1 MSTIIRH
8 YTSTSSSSMKGPV
21 GFSGENL
28 VHFGRGC
35 HAPGSH
41 SGARGISA
49 STARCVSGIGNTLGA
64 TYGGSSYCNTFTGG
78 LGGGLGGSLGGGLT
92 GGFVGGSGSDTL
104 LTGSEKETMQNLNDR
119 LAAYLDKVRALEEAN
134 ASLEVKIKEWYQNQ
148 APGPDRDYS
157 HYFRIMEDLRSKILS
172 ATIGNADILLQ
183 IDNAKLT
190 ADDFK
195 NKLETEQAL
204 RMSVESDI
212 NGLRNVLDD
221 LTSTR
226 IHLEKDIELLTEELL
241 HLKKN
246 HEEEMRHL
254 QSQMGGEITV
264 EMDAA
269 PGVDLTK
276 ILADMREQYESL
288 AEKNRRDAEQWFF
301 TKIEELNR
309 EVAINTEQLQSGQTE
324 VLELQRSLQG
334 LEIDLQAQLSTKAAL
349 EGTLADI
356 ESRYSIQLAQIQ
368 GLIINLEEE
377 LATLRCDMERQN
389 HEYKILLDVKTRLE
403 QEIATYRRLL
413 EGEEAYISP
422 QYSSD
427 IEGKDLS
434 KTTRQIRTIIEE
446 IKDGKVISSRE
457 QVHVSGN

>member
-1 MSTIIRH
+1 MIVRTTVSNL
-8 YTSTSSSSMKGPV
+8 SSLTWLWGGGGERGWFCASS
-21 GFSGENL
+21 
-28 VHFGRGC
+28 
-35 HAPGSH
+35 
-41 SGARGISA
+41 RGI
-49 STARCVSGIGNTLGA
+49 CV
-64 TYGGSSYCNTFTGG
+64 CVCVCVPMCR
-78 LGGGLGGSLGGGLT
+78 GLT

-195 NKLETEQAL
+195 NKYTEQAL

-226 IHLEKDIELLTEELL
+226 IHLEKDIELLTEELV

-246 HEEEMRHL
+246 HEEEMRLL

-301 TKIEELNR
+301 TKIEELNQ

-334 LEIDLQAQLSTKAAL
+334 LEIDLQAQLTL

-403 QEIATYRRLL
+403 QEIYVKMVPSFVTQISSS
-413 EGEEAYISP
+413 ISP
-422 QYSSD
+422 CFISRLNSLPLVKDVSSQHFLYLRASLPLSQA
-427 IEGKDLS
+427 ESGK
-434 KTTRQIRTIIEE
+434 
-446 IKDGKVISSRE
+446 SSL
-457 QVHVSGN
+457 QGI

>member
-1 MSTIIRH
+1 MIVRTTVSNL
-8 YTSTSSSSMKGPV
+8 SSLTWLWGGGGERGWFCASS
-21 GFSGENL
+21 
-28 VHFGRGC
+28 
-35 HAPGSH
+35 
-41 SGARGISA
+41 RGICVCVCVCVPMCS
-49 STARCVSGIGNTLGA
+49 SICVSGRCRCRLHKWSCA
-64 TYGGSSYCNTFTGG
+64 RMACSYCSTFTGG

-226 IHLEKDIELLTEELL
+226 IHLEKDIELLTEELV

-246 HEEEMRHL
+246 HEEEMRLL

-301 TKIEELNR
+301 TKIEELNQ

-334 LEIDLQAQLSTKAAL
+334 LEIDLQAQLSTVQEQDSL

-403 QEIATYRRLL
+403 QEIATYRRLSL
-413 EGEEAYISP
+413 KSPHPYLPMCPHNIFYISGP
-422 QYSSD
+422 AY
-427 IEGKDLS
+427 
-434 KTTRQIRTIIEE
+434 
-446 IKDGKVISSRE
+446 
-457 QVHVSGN
+457 H

>member
-1 MSTIIRH
+1 MIVRTTVSNL
-8 YTSTSSSSMKGPV
+8 SSLTWLWGGGGERGWFCASS
-21 GFSGENL
+21 
-28 VHFGRGC
+28 
-35 HAPGSH
+35 
-41 SGARGISA
+41 RGICVCVCVCVPMCS
-49 STARCVSGIGNTLGA
+49 SICVSGR
-64 TYGGSSYCNTFTGG
+64 CRCRF
-78 LGGGLGGSLGGGLT
+78 
-92 GGFVGGSGSDTL
+92 GSDTL

-195 NKLETEQAL
+195 NKYTEQAL

-226 IHLEKDIELLTEELL
+226 IHLEKDIELLTEELV

-246 HEEEMRHL
+246 HEEEMRLL

-301 TKIEELNR
+301 TKIEELNQ

-334 LEIDLQAQLSTKAAL
+334 LEIDLQAQLTL

-403 QEIATYRRLL
+403 QEIYVKMVPSFMIFVVFPPFQTFVSAYCGVQTRSYSLSFAFTSLSIEYWATGENAMIITKVVQHSKIAPVILL
-413 EGEEAYISP
+413 
-422 QYSSD
+422 
-427 IEGKDLS
+427 
-434 KTTRQIRTIIEE
+434 
-446 IKDGKVISSRE
+446 
-457 QVHVSGN
+457 

>member
-1 MSTIIRH
+1 
-8 YTSTSSSSMKGPV
+8 MKGPV

-41 SGARGISA
+41 GGPGGISV
-49 STARCVSGIGNTLGA
+49 STARCVSGIGNTLGG
-64 TYGGSSYCNTFTGG
+64 TYGGSSYCSTFTGG
-78 LGGGLGGSLGGGLT
+78 PGGGLSGSLGGGLT
-92 GGFVGGSGSDTL
+92 GGFVGGSGSDIL

-134 ASLEVKIKEWYQNQ
+134 ASLEVKIKEWYQDQ

-157 HYFRIMEDLRSKILS
+157 HYFRIMEDLRNKILS
-172 ATIGNADILLQ
+172 ATIGNADVLLQ

-241 HLKKN
+241 HLKRN
-246 HEEEMRHL
+246 HEEEMRLL

-276 ILADMREQYESL
+276 ILADMREQYENL
-288 AEKNRRDAEQWFF
+288 AEKN
-301 TKIEELNR
+301 L
-309 EVAINTEQLQSGQTE
+309 AINTEQLQSGQTE
-324 VLELQRSLQG
+324 VLELRRSLQG
-334 LEIDLQAQLSTKAAL
+334 LEIDLQKAAL

-356 ESRYSIQLAQIQ
+356 ESRYSVQLAQIQ

-413 EGEEAYISP
+413 EGEEAYLPLSQAEQISYIP
-422 QYSSD
+422 WTATR
-427 IEGKDLS
+427 EGES
-434 KTTRQIRTIIEE
+434 AYFHQP
-446 IKDGKVISSRE
+446 
-457 QVHVSGN
+457 

>member
-8 YTSTSSSSMKGPV
+8 YTSTSSSSMKGC
-21 GFSGENL
+21 SGENL

-35 HAPGSH
+35 HAPGSYG
-41 SGARGISA
+41 GAGGISV
-49 STARCVSGIGNTLGA
+49 STARCISGIGNTSGG
-64 TYGGSSYCNTFTGG
+64 TYGGSSYCSTFAGG
-78 LGGGLGGSLGGGLT
+78 LGGGLSGSLGGGLT
-92 GGFVGGSGSDTL
+92 GGFVGGTGSDIL
-104 LTGSEKETMQNLNDR
+104 PAGNEKETMQNLNDR

-148 APGPDRDYS
+148 IPGPDRDYN
-157 HYFRIMEDLRSKILS
+157 HYFRIIEDLRSKILS
-172 ATIGNADILLQ
+172 ATIENADVLLQ

-195 NKLETEQAL
+195 NKFEAEQAL
-204 RMSVESDI
+204 RTSVESDI

-246 HEEEMRHL
+246 HEEEMKLL
-254 QSQMGGEITV
+254 QSHMGGEITV

-276 ILADMREQYESL
+276 VLAEMREQYESL
-288 AEKNRRDAEQWFF
+288 AENNRRDAEQWFF
-301 TKIEELNR
+301 TKTEELNR
-309 EVAINTEQLQSGQTE
+309 EVAINTEQLQSGQSE
-324 VLELQRSLQG
+324 VIELRRSLQG
-334 LEIDLQAQLSTKAAL
+334 LDIDLQAQLSTKAAL

-356 ESRYSIQLAQIQ
+356 ESRYSVQLTQIQ
-368 GLIINLEEE
+368 GLIINVEEE

-403 QEIATYRRLL
+403 KEIATYRRLL
-413 EGEEAYISP
+413 EGEE
-422 QYSSD
+422 D
-427 IEGKDLS
+427 
-434 KTTRQIRTIIEE
+434 
-446 IKDGKVISSRE
+446 
-457 QVHVSGN
+457 

>member
-8 YTSTSSSSMKGPV
+8 YTSTSSSSMKG
-21 GFSGENL
+21 FSGENIS
-28 VHFGRGC
+28 HFGRGC
-35 HAPGSH
+35 HSPSSHGGAGS
-41 SGARGISA
+41 ISV
-49 STARCVSGIGNTLGA
+49 STARYGSGIGNTPGG
-64 TYGGSSYCNTFTGG
+64 TYGGSSYCSPFA
-78 LGGGLGGSLGGGLT
+78 GSLGGGLSGSLGGGT
-92 GGFVGGSGSDTL
+92 GGFLGGSGSDIL
-104 LTGSEKETMQNLNDR
+104 PAGNEKETMQNLNDR

-134 ASLEVKIKEWYQNQ
+134 ASLEVKIKEWYQKQ
-148 APGPDRDYS
+148 APGPDRDYN
-157 HYFRIMEDLRSKILS
+157 HYFRIIEDLRSKILS
-172 ATIGNADILLQ
+172 ATFENAGVLLQ

-226 IHLEKDIELLTEELL
+226 IHLEKDIALLTEELL

-246 HEEEMRHL
+246 HEEEMRLL

-276 ILADMREQYESL
+276 VLAEMREQYEGL

-301 TKIEELNR
+301 SKTEELNR
-309 EVAINTEQLQSGQTE
+309 EVAINTEQLQSDQSE
-324 VLELQRSLQG
+324 VIELRRSLQG

-368 GLIINLEEE
+368 GLIINMEEE

-413 EGEEAYISP
+413 EGEEPYISP
-422 QYSSD
+422 QYSSA
-427 IEGKDLS
+427 IEGS